1 MEELVSVMKEI
12 RDLLSDINYKLDK
25 LDDIHDA
32 VQEISAN
39 GVYNIQDVCSSV
51 GNIETSLST
60 IESSLSSIELN
71 TM

>member
-1 MEELVSVMKEI
+1 M
-12 RDLLSDINYKLDK
+12 
-25 LDDIHDA
+25 HDA